1 MACCWLAKKKKNTMT
16 SQYKKFKV
24 CKCEKIAEES
34 TAVYFDIRV
43 RKFLL
48 SKEMKLKFIKNT
60 D

>member
-1 MACCWLAKKKKNTMT
+1 MASCWLAKKKKNTMT
-16 SQYKKFKV
+16 SQNKKFKL
-24 CKCEKIAEES
+24 CNCEKIAEEI
-34 TAVYFDIRV
+34 TADYFDIRV